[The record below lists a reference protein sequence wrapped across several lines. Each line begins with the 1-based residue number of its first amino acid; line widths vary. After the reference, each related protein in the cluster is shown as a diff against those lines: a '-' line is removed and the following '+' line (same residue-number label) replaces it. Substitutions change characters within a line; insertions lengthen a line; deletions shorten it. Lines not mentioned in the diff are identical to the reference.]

1 MRSPIYVAL
10 TLDYWVIDLEGNY
23 NYAVIGEL
31 DRENLWILSRKPMM
45 EKGILSRIIET
56 TKAMVMTFP
65 I

>member
-1 MRSPIYVAL
+1 MAL

-31 DRENLWILSRKPMM
+31 DRENLWIHSRKPMM